1 MTFAN
6 FWTRAEADPAH
17 IAIIDPSH
25 RQVSAGELLASVNQ
39 VVHGLRTL
47 GLQPGDSI
55 AAMLPN
61 SIEAF
66 ELQLAIQQ
74 AGWYMTPINYHL
86 VGPEI
91 AYIVNDCEAKA
102 FIAHA
107 RFAEPVAQAAPELNL
122 PTAGRFAVGGI
133 PGFRTYDELKA
144 AMPTSTPVQRM
155 AGRMMMYTSG
165 TTGRPKG
172 VRRPLPGGS
181 PEEFGGFSTGLQHYR
196 IEPATDHIHLLAC
209 PWYHTAPNVMAS
221 ASLHLGHTLLEM
233 DKWDAELALE
243 LIQRY
248 RVTISHLV
256 PTQFARLVVL
266 PDEVK
271 SRYDLTSLRNIVHGA
286 APCPPE
292 VKRRMLEWWGP
303 IIYEYYSSTEGGGT
317 VGYPE
322 DWLARPG
329 TVGKPWHGAEI
340 VILDDDGQPLPPG
353 SVGTVCFLG
362 SSGPFEYFKDP
373 EKSSQARRGRY
384 TTVGDIGYFDD
395 DGFLFLCD
403 RKADIIVS
411 GGVNIYP
418 AEIEAVL
425 ITHPRVVDVGVFG
438 VPNAE
443 WGEEV
448 KAVVEIAS
456 SDADMAGL
464 ADELLSFCDG
474 KLARFKLPKSIEFT
488 NQLPRDPS
496 GKLYRRKLREPYWA
510 AQAKSI

>member
-6 FWTRAEADPAH
+6 FWTRAEADPGH
-17 IAIIDPSH
+17 VAIIDPSH
-25 RQVSAGELLASVNQ
+25 RHVTAGEPLGNVNQ
-39 VVHGLRTL
+39 IVHGLREL
-47 GLQPGDSI
+47 GLRPGDSV

-61 SIEAF
+61 SVEAW
-66 ELQLAIQQ
+66 ELELAIQQ
-74 AGWYMTPINYHL
+74 AGWYLTPINYHL

-102 FIAHA
+102 FVAHE
-107 RFAEPVAQAAPELNL
+107 RFGEPVSNAASELTL
-122 PTAGRFAVGGI
+122 TAAGRFSVGQI
-133 PGFRTYDELKA
+133 AGFRPYGTLKDGRPIS
-144 AMPTSTPVQRM
+144 MPDHRL

-172 VRRPLPGGS
+172 VRRPLPGME
-181 PEEFGGFSTGLQHYR
+181 PEEFAGFSTGLQHYR
-196 IEPATDHIHLLAC
+196 IEPAPDHVHLLAC
-209 PWYHTAPNVMAS
+209 PWYHTAPNVMAI

-233 DKWDAELALE
+233 DKWDAEQALALIE
-243 LIQRY
+243 RY
-248 RVTISHLV
+248 RVTLSHLV
-256 PTQFARLVVL
+256 PTQFARLLSL
-266 PDEVK
+266 PDDIK
-271 SRYDLTSLRNIVHGA
+271 SHYDLRSLRNIVHGA

-303 IIYEYYSSTEGGGT
+303 VIYEYYSSTEGGGT

-329 TVGKPWHGAEI
+329 TVGKPWPGAEI
-340 VILDDDGQPLPPG
+340 VILDDDDRPLPPG
-353 SVGTVCFLG
+353 SVGTVCFVG
-362 SSGPFEYFKDP
+362 SAGPFEYFKDP
-373 EKSSQARRGRY
+373 AKSNQARRGKY

-403 RKADIIVS
+403 RKADIVVS

-425 ITHPRVVDVGVFG
+425 ITHPRVVDVAAFG

-448 KAVVEIAS
+448 KAVIELDPKDTDPV
-456 SDADMAGL
+456 GL
-464 ADELLSFCDG
+464 ADELLAFCDG
-474 KLARFKLPKSIEFT
+474 RLARYKLPRSFEFT
-488 NQLPRDPS
+488 HQLPRDPS
-496 GKLYRRKLREPYWA
+496 GKLYRRKLRDPYWA
-510 AQAKSI
+510 AQTRSI